1 MNLKLVTAVSLLAVV
16 PSIASAQQNSPAANA
31 PKPNVADVQKLVQT
45 ISSDK
50 TKLQAYC
57 DMGKVLAQIDQ
68 AQQKKDTKTVKVL
81 GAKADGLAQQL
92 GPDYSRIMDGLDDI
106 DPNSADGKRFSAL
119 FEPIYKQCK

>member
-50 TKLQAYC
+50 AKLQAYC
-57 DMGKVLAQIDQ
+57 DMGKVLAQLDQ
-68 AQQKKDTKTVKVL
+68 AQQKKDTKTVKAL